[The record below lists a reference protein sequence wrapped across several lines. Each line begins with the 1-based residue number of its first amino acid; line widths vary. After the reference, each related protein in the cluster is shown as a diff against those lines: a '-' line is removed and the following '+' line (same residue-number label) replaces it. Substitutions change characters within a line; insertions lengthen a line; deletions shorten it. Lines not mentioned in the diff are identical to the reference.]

1 MEIDER
7 NRGIKEGKN
16 LEVYEKGWR
25 YMKGIEKY
33 KKE

>member
-25 YMKGIEKY
+25 NENTL
-33 KKE
+33 EE